1 MLSNEGSLV
10 DHVISEMSEVDLSW
24 EVKGSISPAES
35 VSAMLHVISEK
46 GEGNSGTFFCWDGR
60 VSIFIFRSVFKSCTD
75 WMLNRATPGVAEA
88 LSSAWKL

>member
-1 MLSNEGSLV
+1 MAAELKRSDQKKRETVILV
-10 DHVISEMSEVDLSW
+10 LHPGEVKTEMSEVDLSW

-60 VSIFIFRSVFKSCTD
+60 SHPWCSRSTLQCLETL
-75 WMLNRATPGVAEA
+75 MR
-88 LSSAWKL
+88 